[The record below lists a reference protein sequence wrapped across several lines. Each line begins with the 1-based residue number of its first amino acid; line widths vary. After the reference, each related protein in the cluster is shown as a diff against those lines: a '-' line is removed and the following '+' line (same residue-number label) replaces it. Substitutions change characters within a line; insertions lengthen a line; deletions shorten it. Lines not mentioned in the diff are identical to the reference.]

1 VRAVN
6 ASVDTSSAVAEN
18 SATARHSVWSG
29 ALSVLATGAA
39 IFGAGAATA
48 FPVSTISQDV
58 RLAS

>member
-1 VRAVN
+1 MKAN
-6 ASVDTSSAVAEN
+6 LHSNSVVTEN
-18 SATARHSVWSG
+18 DAAARHSVWSG

-48 FPVSTISQDV
+48 FPVSSDAQDV

>member
-1 VRAVN
+1 MKARVE
-6 ASVDTSSAVAEN
+6 TSSPEVEGG
-18 SATARHSVWSG
+18 ATARHSVWSG

-48 FPVSTISQDV
+48 FPVSTAISKDV